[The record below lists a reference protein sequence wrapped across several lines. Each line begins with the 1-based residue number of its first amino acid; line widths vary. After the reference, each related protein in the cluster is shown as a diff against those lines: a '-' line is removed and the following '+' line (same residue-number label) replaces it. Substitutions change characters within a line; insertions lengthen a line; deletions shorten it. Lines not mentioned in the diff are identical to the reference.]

1 MPLALGQVEC
11 QISGAG
17 RSWQDGLMD
26 AAMVERLATGEGW
39 ALLQSLPP
47 YDEARS
53 LNLQNRLRSAG
64 YAADLV
70 AAAMTQS
77 RLRARGT
84 EKFGE
89 FAAGML
95 FTADGLEQSTRLAIA
110 ARHAHR
116 YAAAGV
122 REVYDLGCGL
132 GADAMAF
139 AGLDLTV
146 RGVDTDEATSRI
158 AAVNLRHWPS
168 ARITQARA
176 EDVRLP
182 AGEGR
187 RHLGVWLDPSRRVTG
202 VADIRGRTKRVFS
215 LDAISPSWTEVL
227 AYAEQVPAT
236 GAKLSPAF
244 PHAARPAGAEAQ
256 WTSWNGEVLEC
267 AVWWGPLVATPGRTA
282 AVCSERSTFVVTEA
296 DAVEAAGHPGLAS
309 VHGVAEWVYEPDRAV
324 VRAGLTGALV
334 TAVDGAELASGVG
347 YVTSASAH
355 DVAWARRFR
364 VVTAMPFS
372 TKHLARWLRDH
383 GHDRVT
389 IKKRGV
395 TVDAELLRRQLKM
408 TGRGRGGSEATLVL
422 TRAGTAQV
430 ALVVT
435 PA

>member
-1 MPLALGQVEC
+1 
-11 QISGAG
+11 
-17 RSWQDGLMD
+17 MD
-26 AAMVERLATGEGW
+26 AAMVDRLATGEGW

-47 YDEARS
+47 YDEPSS
-53 LNLQNRLRSAG
+53 LHLQHQLRDAG
-64 YAADLV
+64 FPGDLV
-70 AAAMTQS
+70 AAALTQS
-77 RLRARGT
+77 RLRARGAD
-84 EKFGE
+84 KFGE

-146 RGVDTDEATSRI
+146 RGVDADEATARI

-168 ARITQARA
+168 ARVTHARA

-187 RHLGVWLDPSRRVTG
+187 RHLGLWLDPARRVTG
-202 VADIRGRTKRVFS
+202 VADIRGRTRRVFS
-215 LDAISPSWTEVL
+215 LDGISPSWAQVL
-227 AYAEQVPAT
+227 AFAEQVPAT

-244 PHAARPAGAEAQ
+244 PHAALPRGAEAQ
-256 WTSWNGEVLEC
+256 WTSWHGEVLEC
-267 AVWWGPLVATPGRTA
+267 VVWWGPLASTPGRTA
-282 AVCSERSTFVVTEA
+282 AVCTATSMSVVTEA
-296 DAVEAAGHPGLAS
+296 DGAGAAGHPGLGS
-309 VHGVAEWVYEPDRAV
+309 VHDLAEWLYEPDRAV
-324 VRAGLTGALV
+324 IRAGLTGALV
-334 TAVDGAELASGVG
+334 AAVDGAELASGVG
-347 YVTSASAH
+347 YVTSAAAS
-355 DVAWARRFR
+355 DLAWARRFR
-364 VVTAMPFS
+364 VIEAMPFS

-383 GHDRVT
+383 GYDRVT

-408 TGRGRGGSEATLVL
+408 TGRGKGGSEATLVL
-422 TRAGTAQV
+422 TRAGAAQV

>member
-1 MPLALGQVEC
+1 
-11 QISGAG
+11 
-17 RSWQDGLMD
+17 MD
-26 AAMVERLATGEGW
+26 AAMVDRLSAGEGW

-47 YDEARS
+47 YDENGS
-53 LNLQNRLRSAG
+53 LHLQGRLREAG
-64 YAADLV
+64 FAPDLV

-77 RLRARGT
+77 RLRARGV
-84 EKFGE
+84 EKFGD

-95 FTADGLEQSTRLAIA
+95 FTPDGLEQSTRLAIA

-122 REVYDLGCGL
+122 RDVYDLGCGL

-146 RGVDTDEATSRI
+146 HAVDADDTTARI

-168 ARITQARA
+168 ARVTHALA

-182 AGEGR
+182 QGEGR
-187 RHLGVWLDPSRRVTG
+187 RHVGLWLDPARRVSG
-202 VADIRGRTKRVFS
+202 VADITGRTKRVFS
-215 LDAISPSWTEVL
+215 LDAISPSWSQVL
-227 AYAEQVPAT
+227 SLAEQVPAT

-244 PHAARPAGAEAQ
+244 PHGSVPRGSEAQ
-256 WTSWNGEVLEC
+256 WTSWHGEVLEC

-282 AVCSERSTFVVTEA
+282 AVCTDSSTSVVTEA
-296 DAVEAAGHPGLAS
+296 DAAEGGQAPGLGS
-309 VHGVAEWVYEPDRAV
+309 LDDVEDWLYEPDRAV
-324 VRAGLTGALV
+324 IRAGLTGALV
-334 TAVDGAELASGVG
+334 AAVDGTELAAGVG
-347 YVTSASAH
+347 YVTSSRAA
-355 DVAWARRFR
+355 DLPWARRYR
-364 VVTAMPFS
+364 VVEAMPLS
-372 TKHLARWLRDH
+372 TKRLARWLRDH

-395 TVDAELLRRQLKM
+395 TLDADQLRRQLKM
-408 TGRGRGGSEATLVL
+408 TGRGKGGSEATLVL
-422 TRAGTAQV
+422 TRVGGSQV